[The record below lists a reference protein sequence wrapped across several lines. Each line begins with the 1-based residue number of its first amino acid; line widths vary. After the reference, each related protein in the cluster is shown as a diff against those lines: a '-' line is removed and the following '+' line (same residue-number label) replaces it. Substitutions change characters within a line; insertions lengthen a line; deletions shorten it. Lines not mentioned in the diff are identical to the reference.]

1 MLVTVMAQSVNLRVL
16 LILFSL
22 KRSLSSVCGCHS
34 DREKLLHSPSEFSRL
49 TQRPGQIPQKAYF

>member
-22 KRSLSSVCGCHS
+22 KRSLSSVCGCQS

-49 TQRPGQIPQKAYF
+49 TQRPGQIPQIAYF